1 MKKILAATALTM
13 FFTAGAFAD
22 TNAANTRTAL
32 DGYAGGDA
40 SIADMMMD
48 ENGMERDEADF
59 TARWTAATPEQQ
71 AALKDACTKAEEE
84 KLEFSDM
91 VASHCKA
98 AAGN

>member
-22 TNAANTRTAL
+22 TNANNTRTAL
-32 DGYAGGDA
+32 DAYAGGDTA
-40 SIADMMMD
+40 VTDMMMD
-48 ENGMERDEADF
+48 ENGNDRDEADF
-59 TARWTAATPEQQ
+59 MARWTAATPEQQ
-71 AALKDACTKAEEE
+71 AALKDACTKAQEE
-84 KLEFSDM
+84 KLKFSDM